1 MGNRTCRWS
10 GDVAIMRGLWLQG
23 KVDYF
28 SHQCS
33 AEVTWT
39 QLISDSAFID
49 RKIKFRIPSKSN
61 IALKFLRGQLGSLLA
76 HQFRGKILTESQILW
91 NDISLMVLGKIKV
104 EDEGSE
110 PPVILIKWQPWL
122 ALSQTRWRKMSST
135 NFTSPLFIVLE
146 TMGPSSPS

>member
-1 MGNRTCRWS
+1 M
-10 GDVAIMRGLWLQG
+10 
-23 KVDYF
+23 
-28 SHQCS
+28 
-33 AEVTWT
+33 TWT

-49 RKIKFRIPSKSN
+49 RKIKFRISSKSN

-110 PPVILIKWQPWL
+110 PPVILIK
-122 ALSQTRWRKMSST
+122 
-135 NFTSPLFIVLE
+135 
-146 TMGPSSPS
+146 